1 MHYGWAERGCSI
13 VYSYWDDSA
22 FNGGAGR
29 APVGEGQL
37 VEKKRLKTLR
47 VPSPLCPVKKNPYL
61 SRSSSRPASSW
72 NSVTVSVHVTPHPL
86 LDSTDNAASQ
96 HYWASYVLSI
106 VLKHFLFLC
115 VHAHL
120 ILTKPCDVGIF
131 SSSPFIWQFV
141 SVQAHLR
148 DTVASVP
155 DHHSKANRLCLVSQY
170 I

>member
-61 SRSSSRPASSW
+61 SRSSSRPASS
-72 NSVTVSVHVTPHPL
+72 
-86 LDSTDNAASQ
+86 
-96 HYWASYVLSI
+96 
-106 VLKHFLFLC
+106 
-115 VHAHL
+115 
-120 ILTKPCDVGIF
+120 
-131 SSSPFIWQFV
+131 
-141 SVQAHLR
+141 
-148 DTVASVP
+148 
-155 DHHSKANRLCLVSQY
+155 
-170 I
+170 